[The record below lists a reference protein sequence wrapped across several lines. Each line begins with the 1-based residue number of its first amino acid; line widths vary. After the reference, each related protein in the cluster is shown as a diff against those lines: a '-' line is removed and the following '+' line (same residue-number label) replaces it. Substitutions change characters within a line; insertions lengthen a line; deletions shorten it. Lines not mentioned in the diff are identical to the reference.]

1 MNTLISLAIL
11 AILVLSIGMAG
22 KRKWLQPVILI
33 GLLITLAVNL
43 LQWDRGWKSANDM
56 LIFDNYAVAFSGLL
70 IALTLLVFMLARQFY
85 IKQKHSPD
93 DIYAILL
100 FTLAGGVM
108 MTSFGNLAMLF
119 IGIETLSISLYVL
132 AGSRRTDPRS
142 NEAAMKYFLMGSF
155 ASGFLVFGIAL
166 VYGASGS
173 FNLDEIAYYI
183 SSNQGKLP
191 TLFQAGILLITVSL
205 AFKVA
210 AAPFHF
216 WAPDVYDGSPTLITA
231 FMATVVKIA
240 GFAAFYRFFAMHLA
254 GNESGWATTLAVIAA
269 VTMVVAN
276 LTGVY
281 QKRLKRMLAYSSIA
295 HTGYMLLAIISLQ
308 GNPSG
313 SLLLYSAAYGVATL
327 LGFSV
332 LLLVGCPQSNDAFDR
347 YNGLFKAKP
356 LLGLALLFSMLS
368 LTGIPPLAGFMA
380 KFNLFSD
387 AMASG
392 YTWLVIIALLGSAVS
407 AVYYFKPL
415 IAAFLKQGEQES
427 IKVPTLF
434 NILIVLCIVL
444 LLLMGLF
451 PGLISNLP
459 LVSAG

>member
-11 AILVLSIGMAG
+11 AILVLSLGMAG

-43 LQWDRGWKSANDM
+43 MLWDRGWKSANDM
-56 LIFDNYAVAFSGLL
+56 MIFDNYAVGFSSLL
-70 IALTLLVFMLARQFY
+70 IVLTIMVFMMARQFY
-85 IKQKHSPD
+85 IKQKHSQD
-93 DIYAILL
+93 DSYAILL
-100 FTLAGGVM
+100 FTLAGGIM

-132 AGSRRTDPRS
+132 AGSRRSDPRS

-173 FNLDEIAYYI
+173 FNLDEIAAYI
-183 SSNQGKLP
+183 NANPGKLP

-240 GFAAFYRFFAMHLA
+240 GFAAFYRFFSLHLA
-254 GNESGWATTLAVIAA
+254 GNESGWAMTLAGIAG
-269 VTMVVAN
+269 VTMLLAN
-276 LTGVY
+276 FTGIY

-295 HTGYMLLAIISLQ
+295 HTGYMLLAIISLH
-308 GNPSG
+308 GNPSA
-313 SLLLYSAAYGVATL
+313 SLLLYSSAYGLATL

-332 LLLVGCPQSNDAFDR
+332 LLLVGCPQGNDAFDR

-356 LLGLALLFSMLS
+356 LLGIALLFSMLS

-387 AMASG
+387 AMESG

-407 AVYYFKPL
+407 AVYYFRPV
-415 IAAFLKQGEQES
+415 IAAFLKSGEQQDVE
-427 IKVPTLF
+427 IP
-434 NILIVLCIVL
+434 
-444 LLLMGLF
+444 GLF
-451 PGLISNLP
+451 KLP
-459 LVSAG
+459 VSYTHLTLPTN